1 MNVVYDDVEKLISKE
16 LDNGNSLFAPFVSD
30 HEGYAVI
37 KEEFEET
44 ESALYEA
51 CLEIN
56 KLWENIKNN
65 NFYCHEQLFD
75 FRKQMKNV
83 ICEAI
88 QTTAMIDKLSIYKTK
103 TENHPVSELEQ
114 KSIVENKETTENEIV
129 YKTNDF
135 SLTYKKLFDAEH
147 INSRIKELAEE
158 INSYYT
164 LMKYPEIDVICVLNG
179 SIMFASELIKYL
191 NVPIKFHCIKC
202 SSYEGTASKDL
213 SITMMSKEKF
223 VNKNILLIEDIIDT
237 GKTIQG
243 ILNKIG
249 PMNNVVVCTLL
260 DKSCC
265 RLPEYEDYIPDYFGF
280 EIPDKFVVG
289 YGLDYNGYCREL
301 PFIASVTKI
310 KENF

>member
-1 MNVVYDDVEKLISKE
+1 MFNFNEYNNAEP
-16 LDNGNSLFAPFVSD
+16 LDLYLCRPNG
-30 HEGYAVI
+30 
-37 KEEFEET
+37 K
-44 ESALYEA
+44 
-51 CLEIN
+51 
-56 KLWENIKNN
+56 
-65 NFYCHEQLFD
+65 
-75 FRKQMKNV
+75 
-83 ICEAI
+83 
-88 QTTAMIDKLSIYKTK
+88 
-103 TENHPVSELEQ
+103 
-114 KSIVENKETTENEIV
+114 
-129 YKTNDF
+129 
-135 SLTYKKLFDAEH
+135 
-147 INSRIKELAEE
+147 
-158 INSYYT
+158 
-164 LMKYPEIDVICVLNG
+164 VICVLNG

-191 NVPIKFHCIKC
+191 NIPIKFHCIKC

-280 EIPDKFVVG
+280 EISDKFVVG

-310 KENF
+310 KEHLLFIIIMEKITVELVYLMTCLQF